1 MVALAPAA
9 LGFDRAG
16 ARASYQRAQE
26 LEAEL
31 RARPPAERTEA
42 QYQAAVTQYDRV
54 PRLDPAF
61 EGCDNSLYNQAL
73 LCREAYRAFQQAKW
87 LNRALRSA
95 AWLLTEYPHSPLR
108 DEALLLKGDIQA
120 EDRHDAAAARETY
133 ETFLKRFP
141 RSKLAPEAKG
151 KLAALGRPDSAVPTE
166 SKPETTKAAPKS
178 ASTPAT
184 SAGPKAAAA
193 PPAAARSAAES
204 AARPVSSPGLAGGVA
219 GQLLEIRY
227 WSTADYTRVVME
239 LDREVKIR
247 HDEVENPYR
256 IYIDFQQTV
265 LSPAVKGK
273 NYAVG
278 DLFLDKIRAGQ
289 YQEDVAR
296 VVLDFKQ
303 KGSFTIF
310 SLNDPFRVVIDIRDA
325 SKSVSMEERKKKLAK
340 LFQDIQKKAPAAKA
354 EETGLPEKKA
364 ESGGKPPEAAPKKT
378 EAPEKKAEAPAK
390 APEPAAKPAETAP
403 QQAEAAP
410 KKAGAAAGKTET
422 AEKKPA
428 PAPAAK
434 PAAPAPDKKAETTP
448 APDKKPEST
457 PPAAAGGGASP
468 EASPVPSQPTSEGRR
483 TLARILGMK
492 VAKIVIDPGHGG
504 KDCGSIGWN
513 GIMEK
518 DVTLAIAKRL
528 KEDIEQRLAT
538 EVILTRDRDVF
549 VPLEQRTAIA
559 NVEQADL
566 FISIHSNSSKNDKI
580 AGIESFYLGLTRE
593 PRAQMLA
600 ALENASAQQNLNE
613 LEDVIKKITMYE
625 KMNESKEFALKVH
638 KKLYQ
643 TVKKLEPAARDRGVK
658 KAPFVVLIGADVP
671 SILLEI
677 GFISNK
683 REAEIISSAA
693 TQDKVASGIS
703 KGIEDYLAGLGTLA
717 RNPAPAEEQ
726 PANGKTR

>member
-1 MVALAPAA
+1 MVALAPAVF
-9 LGFDRAG
+9 GFDREG
-16 ARASYQRAQE
+16 ARASYQRARE

-31 RARPPAERTEA
+31 RARPPAERSED
-42 QYQAAVTQYDRV
+42 QYQAAVNHYGRV

-61 EGCDNSLYNQAL
+61 EGCDNSLYNEAL
-73 LCREAYRAFQQAKW
+73 LCREAFRAFQQAKW

-95 AWLLTEYPHSPLR
+95 DWLLNEYPHSPLR
-108 DEALLLKGDIQA
+108 DEALLLRGDIQA
-120 EDRHDAAAARETY
+120 EDLRDAAAARNTY
-133 ETFLKRFP
+133 EVFLRRFA
-141 RSKLAPEAKG
+141 RSRLAPEARR
-151 KLAALGRPDSAVPTE
+151 KLAALDSPAGQAAPAPQAETAKSPGKPSAPAAPAGGQKPASTLPAASPRAAEGNAPRTV
-166 SKPETTKAAPKS
+166 SKP
-178 ASTPAT
+178 
-184 SAGPKAAAA
+184 GP
-193 PPAAARSAAES
+193 
-204 AARPVSSPGLAGGVA
+204 AGGVG

-227 WSTADYTRVVME
+227 WSTADYTRIVME
-239 LDREVKIR
+239 LDRAVEIQ
-247 HDEVENPYR
+247 HNEVENPYR

-278 DLFLDKIRAGQ
+278 DLFLDRIRAGQ
-289 YQEDVAR
+289 YQEGVAR

-310 SLNDPFRVVIDIRDA
+310 TLNDPYRVVIDIRDA

-340 LFQDIQKKAPAAKA
+340 LFQDIQKKTPTAKA
-354 EETGLPEKKA
+354 EETELPDKKA
-364 ESGGKPPEAAPKKT
+364 GVAGKPPESAPKKAEAAPKKT
-378 EAPEKKAEAPAK
+378 ETAEKKAEPV
-390 APEPAAKPAETAP
+390 
-403 QQAEAAP
+403 
-410 KKAGAAAGKTET
+410 G
-422 AEKKPA
+422 KKPA
-428 PAPAAK
+428 VAPVAPPAAK
-434 PAAPAPDKKAETTP
+434 PAAPPPGKKAEAPPAAPDKKAETV
-448 APDKKPEST
+448 
-457 PPAAAGGGASP
+457 PPAAP
-468 EASPVPSQPTSEGRR
+468 ETAPVPSQPTSEGKR

-528 KEDIEQRLAT
+528 KVDIEQRLAT

-566 FISIHSNSSKNDKI
+566 FISLHSNSSKNDRI

-638 KKLYQ
+638 RKLFS
-643 TVKKLEPAARDRGVK
+643 TLKKLEPNIRDRGVK

-683 REAEIISSAA
+683 KEAEIISSAA
-693 TQDKVASGIS
+693 TQEKVASGIS

-717 RNPAPAEEQ
+717 RNPVPSDGQ
-726 PANGKTR
+726 PANGKAQ